1 LANSRPQADRDRD
14 ADRKPEQLMVF
25 FGVEPGMTAA
35 DFLAGGG
42 FMTEVLSVTV
52 GPTGKVYSYDQGANK
67 TRDERLADNR
77 LPNVFRTGGTVP
89 IPPNSLDVGII
100 VMNLHDIFN
109 SAGPQATQ
117 AVLKAGYDLY
127 KPGGVFGVVD
137 HVGVAGADNAK
148 LHRMTKQQAIDVVQA
163 VGFVFEGES
172 NVLAHSNDD
181 HTKMVTDPAVRGKTD
196 QFVLKFR
203 KPK

>member
-1 LANSRPQADRDRD
+1 
-14 ADRKPEQLMVF
+14 M
-25 FGVEPGMTAA
+25 
-35 DFLAGGG
+35 
-42 FMTEVLSVTV
+42 
-52 GPTGKVYSYDQGANK
+52 
-67 TRDERLADNR
+67 
-77 LPNVFRTGGTVP
+77 
-89 IPPNSLDVGII
+89 
-100 VMNLHDIFN
+100 
-109 SAGPQATQ
+109 
-117 AVLKAGYDLY
+117 
-127 KPGGVFGVVD
+127 VD